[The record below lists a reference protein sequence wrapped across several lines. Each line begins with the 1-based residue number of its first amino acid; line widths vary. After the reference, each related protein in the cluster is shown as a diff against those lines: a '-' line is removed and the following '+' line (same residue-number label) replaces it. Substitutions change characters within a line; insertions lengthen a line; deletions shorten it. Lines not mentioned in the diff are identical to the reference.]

1 MDLTHFGRKVY
12 IAGFNSQPSICSK
25 FGLIELVNIMWL
37 REYARWEEKHGRMGL
52 STHYF
57 MYYLNA
63 IDMDKSE
70 NDGEE
75 Q

>member
-1 MDLTHFGRKVY
+1 MDVDKWKQR
-12 IAGFNSQPSICSK
+12 S
-25 FGLIELVNIMWL
+25 
-37 REYARWEEKHGRMGL
+37 
-52 STHYF
+52 

-63 IDMDKSE
+63 IDMDNSE